1 MSQNS
6 KCFPSLKCMS
16 RSKST
21 ADKIKAPIRMPTI
34 REFIR
39 KNNDT
44 GTQTSVYEGIFTKT
58 EEIPSFMSKKP
69 TTPTNYRSTIA
80 VRNAGSFVP
89 LTTSE
94 SVKSVNKIT
103 SNHSFMSQIKE
114 TSARDNTVFMSKG
127 SFEEI
132 FEALKVKK
140 LESLIDSKKEES
152 RGSRLNDPFVLT
164 EQRKPR
170 IIPITPLNKKH
181 SFSCRPLIKNIS
193 GSILSEPDSYSIHK

>member
-34 REFIR
+34 REFIK
-39 KNNDT
+39 KNNNT
-44 GTQTSVYEGIFTKT
+44 GTQTSFYEGIFTKT
-58 EEIPSFMSKKP
+58 EEIPSFSSKKP

-80 VRNAGSFVP
+80 VRNAGSFIP
-89 LTTSE
+89 LSTSE

-103 SNHSFMSQIKE
+103 SNSSFMSQIKQP
-114 TSARDNTVFMSKG
+114 SARDNTVFMSKG
-127 SFEEI
+127 SFDEI
-132 FEALKVKK
+132 FEALKLKK
-140 LESLIDSKKEES
+140 QESLVESKKEDS
-152 RGSRLNDPFVLT
+152 RASRLCDPFVLT
-164 EQRKPR
+164 EQQKPK

-181 SFSCRPLIKNIS
+181 SFNCRPLIRNS
-193 GSILSEPDSYSIHK
+193 LGSILSELDSESIHK